1 MLVVIVSYINQCIHK
16 SSHLSVVVCWSLA
29 DCKKLICAFGEVQAK
44 YEGKPKKKVAMWKVR
59 STCIV

>member
-44 YEGKPKKKVAMWKVR
+44 
-59 STCIV
+59 I